1 MSFPIY
7 EQEIKDGLSEVIK
20 ANNTI
25 AYVSEAKQ
33 IVSDDILKFVLEE
46 SIAKAKKESIDLF
59 YMDSILASVGWN
71 SNDDVFD
78 KIESF
83 KAKDTPIDK
92 PFNFMHNE
100 TDIIGHMTAS
110 AILNEKGE
118 LINVTEAP
126 DKYDI
131 VVASVLYKKWENAE
145 LQERM
150 NKIIAEIDQNK
161 WFVSMECRFKN
172 FDYAI
177 ISPEGEHRV
186 IARNKDSAFLTKHL
200 RAYGGKG
207 EYNGSKVGRL
217 LRDFFFSGKGLV
229 DNPANKRSIIFKNS
243 DIFNGT
249 KASIKIITKG
259 KTKMD
264 EVLKSQVE
272 ELKKELEAAKAE
284 NKTFQAKAKE
294 ESDKANADKISKL
307 ETKISELT
315 TANTEIAKTK
325 ETLEKTLSTKEEEVK
340 TLTAKVDELN
350 KAAIKSARLTK
361 LAQAGV
367 NGEEAIK
374 LVDKFV
380 TSSEE
385 IFDEFVTL
393 KSKMNEEMKK
403 MMEEKNKKEKSK
415 ADESTETDKTGEVT
429 ADAAKVEDVKAD
441 DKTLTPSP
449 EDATKTLRTAA
460 SAWINDILTTTA
472 KKESK

>member
-1 MSFPIY
+1 MNFPIY

-25 AYVSEAKQ
+25 AYISEAKQ
-33 IVSDDILKFVLEE
+33 IVSDDILKFILEE
-46 SIAKAKKESIDLF
+46 SVAKAKKESIDLF
-59 YMDSILASVGWN
+59 YMDSILASIGWN

-78 KIESF
+78 KAESF

-110 AILNEKGE
+110 AILDENGK
-118 LINVTEAP
+118 IVTATEAP

-150 NKIIAEIDQNK
+150 NKIIAEINQDK

-177 ISPEGEHRV
+177 ISAEGEHKV

-207 EYNGSKVGRL
+207 EYNGAKVGRL

-259 KTKMD
+259 KTQMD

-272 ELKKELEAAKAE
+272 ELKKELEASKAE

-294 ESDKANADKISKL
+294 ESDKANAAKISEL
-307 ETKISELT
+307 ENKISELT
-315 TANTEIAKTK
+315 KANTEIEKTK
-325 ETLEKTLSTKEEEVK
+325 ETLDKTLSTKTEEVK
-340 TLTAKVDELN
+340 TLTAEVEKLN
-350 KAAIKSARLTK
+350 KAAIKSTRLTK
-361 LAQAGV
+361 LAEAGV
-367 NGEEAIK
+367 SGEEATK
-374 LVDKFV
+374 FVDKFV

-385 IFDEFVTL
+385 VFDEFVAL
-393 KSKMNEEMKK
+393 KSAMNADMKK
-403 MMEEKNKKEKSK
+403 MMEEKKKKEEK
-415 ADESTETDKTGEVT
+415 AKSTEDDKKGE
-429 ADAAKVEDVKAD
+429 AAAEGAKIEDVKAE
-441 DKTLTPSP
+441 DKTITPNP
-449 EDATKTLRTAA
+449 EDETKTLRTSA
-460 SAWINDILTTTA
+460 SEWIKNTVLKTTA
-472 KKESK
+472 SKKESK